1 MSGEEQADPVTATVD
16 PAVLAALDGVPVD
29 TVPDV
34 VARMHALDAI
44 LPAED
49 GLKWFN
55 FLYRMVTEQILA
67 DINASR
73 WQDGPWLT
81 ELDVVFA
88 RLYFDA
94 IVSWIKSPD
103 QCPRAWVPLFERRY
117 RNGIARVQFGMAG
130 MSAHINRDLP
140 VAVVRTCEARGVV
153 PQNGSKQHADYE
165 RVNSI
170 LEAVEIR
177 AMEAMATGVIGQMA
191 HDLGRLGDV
200 IAMWN
205 VRKARDAAW
214 VNGEVLWSLRDQPGL
229 SADYSAALDRMAG
242 FAGRGLLI
250 PTEG

>member
-1 MSGEEQADPVTATVD
+1 MSGEEQVDSATAAVD
-16 PAVLAALDGVPVD
+16 PAVLAALDGVPVN

-34 VARMHALDAI
+34 VARMHALDAV
-44 LPAED
+44 LPTED

-67 DINASR
+67 DISASK

-88 RLYFDA
+88 RLYFEA
-94 IVSWIKSPD
+94 IVLWIKSPD

-117 RNGIARVQFGMAG
+117 RKGVARVQFGMAG

-153 PQNGSKQHADYE
+153 PHNDTNQHADYE

-177 AMEAMATGVIGQMA
+177 AMEAMATGVIGEMA

-229 SADYSAALDRMAG
+229 SGDYVAVLDRMAG

-250 PTEG
+250 PTEA

>member
-1 MSGEEQADPVTATVD
+1 MSDEEQAAPVD
-16 PAVLAALDGVPVD
+16 PAVLAALDGVPVN

-34 VARMHALDAI
+34 VARMHALDAV
-44 LPAED
+44 LPEED

-67 DINASR
+67 DINASK
-73 WQDGPWLT
+73 WQDGAWLT

-94 IVSWIKSPD
+94 IVSWIRSPA

-117 RNGIARVQFGMAG
+117 RKGIARVQFGMAG

-140 VAVVRTCEARGVV
+140 VAVVRTGEARGIA
-153 PQNGSKQHADYE
+153 PQNGSKQQADYE

-177 AMEAMATGVIGQMA
+177 AMEAMATGILGEVA
-191 HDLGRLGDV
+191 HELGRLGDV

-214 VNGEVLWSLRDQPGL
+214 VNGEVLWSLRSQPEL
-229 SADYSAALDRMAG
+229 SADYVATLDRMAG

-250 PTEG
+250 PTEP

>member
-1 MSGEEQADPVTATVD
+1 MADGVTSSVD
-16 PAVLAALDGVPVD
+16 LDVLGVLDGVPVN

-34 VARMHALDAI
+34 VERMRALDAV

-67 DINASR
+67 DILASK
-73 WQDGPWLT
+73 WQDGPWLAD
-81 ELDVVFA
+81 LDVVFA
-88 RLYFDA
+88 RLFFEA
-94 IVSWIKSPD
+94 IVSWIKSPA
-103 QCPRAWVPLFERRY
+103 QCPRAWAPLFERR
-117 RNGIARVQFGMAG
+117 RAHGIARVQFGMAG
-130 MSAHINRDLP
+130 MNAHINRDLP
-140 VAVVRTCEARGVV
+140 LAVVRACEERGLTPHRGS
-153 PQNGSKQHADYE
+153 PQQSDYD

-177 AMEAMATGVIGQMA
+177 AMEAMATGVIGDVARDM
-191 HDLGRLGDV
+191 GRLDDI

-214 VNGEVLWSLRDQPGL
+214 VNGEVLWTLRSNHLLG
-229 SADYSAALDRMAG
+229 ADYLAVLDRMAG

-250 PTEG
+250 PTEA

>member
-1 MSGEEQADPVTATVD
+1 MDLD
-16 PAVLAALDGVPVD
+16 VLGTLDGAPVD

-34 VARMHALDAI
+34 VARMRALDAV

-67 DINASR
+67 DIVASK
-73 WQDGPWLT
+73 WQDGAWLA

-88 RLYFDA
+88 RLFFEA
-94 IVSWIKSPD
+94 IVTWIKTPA
-103 QCPRAWVPLFERRY
+103 QCPRAWVPLFERRQD
-117 RNGIARVQFGMAG
+117 RHVARVQFGMAG
-130 MSAHINRDLP
+130 MNAHINRDLP
-140 VAVVRTCEARGVV
+140 LAVVRTCEARGLV
-153 PQNGSKQHADYE
+153 PHRGSPQQADYD

-177 AMEAMATGVIGQMA
+177 AMEAMATGIIGEVARDM
-191 HDLGRLGDV
+191 GRLDDV
-200 IAMWN
+200 IAMWD

-214 VNGEVLWSLRDQPGL
+214 VNGEVLWTLRGNPHL
-229 SADYSAALDRMAG
+229 SADYLAMLDRMAG

-250 PTEG
+250 PTEV

>member
-1 MSGEEQADPVTATVD
+1 MSDQEIADPVPTGVD
-16 PAVLAALDGVPVD
+16 ASVLGVLDGAAVA

-34 VARMHALDAI
+34 VARMHALDGV
-44 LPAED
+44 LPDED

-55 FLYRMVTEQILA
+55 FLYHMVTEQILA
-67 DINASR
+67 DIDASR

-81 ELDVVFA
+81 ELDVLFA

-94 IVSWIKSPD
+94 IVSWIETPA

-117 RNGIARVQFGMAG
+117 RKGIARVQFGMAG

-140 VAVVRTCEARGVV
+140 VAVVRTCEARGIV
-153 PQNGSKQHADYE
+153 PHNGSEQQSDYE

-177 AMEAMATGVIGQMA
+177 AMEKMATGVIGEVA
-191 HDLGRLGDV
+191 HDLGHLGDV

-214 VNGEVLWSLRDQPGL
+214 VNGEVLWSLRDDAQL
-229 SADYSAALDRMAG
+229 SGDFIATLDRMAG
-242 FAGRGLLI
+242 FAGRGLLVR
-250 PTEG
+250 TEA

>member
-1 MSGEEQADPVTATVD
+1 MSGGRAADATNTSVDQAVLGALVGATVD
-16 PAVLAALDGVPVD
+16 S
-29 TVPDV
+29 VPDV
-34 VARMHALDAI
+34 VARMRALDAV

-67 DINASR
+67 DIVQNR

-81 ELDVVFA
+81 DLDVLFA

-94 IVSWIKSPD
+94 IVAWIESPD
-103 QCPRAWVPLFERRY
+103 QCPRAWAAMFERRH
-117 RNGIARVQFGMAG
+117 RPGIARVQFGMAG

-140 VAVVRTCEARGVV
+140 VAVVRTCEKHGIA
-153 PQNGSKQHADYE
+153 PQADSRQHADYE
-165 RVNSI
+165 RVNAI

-177 AMEAMATGVIGQMA
+177 AMEAMSTGIIGRMA

-214 VNGEVLWSLRDQPGL
+214 VNAEVLWELRDRPEL
-229 SADYSAALDRMAG
+229 SADYLATLDRMAG

>member
-1 MSGEEQADPVTATVD
+1 MADVVTESVD
-16 PAVLAALDGVPVD
+16 VAVLGVLEGFPVN

-34 VARMHALDAI
+34 VARMRGLDAV

-67 DINASR
+67 DMVHSE
-73 WQDGPWLT
+73 WQDGLWLA

-88 RLYFDA
+88 RLYFEA

-103 QCPRAWVPLFERRY
+103 RCPRAWTPLFERRH
-117 RNGIARVQFGMAG
+117 RRGIARVQFGMAG
-130 MSAHINRDLP
+130 MNAHINRDLP
-140 VAVVRTCEARGVV
+140 VAVVRACEARGVA
-153 PQNGSKQHADYE
+153 PHHGSMQQADYD
-165 RVNSI
+165 RVNGI
-170 LEAVEIR
+170 LETVEIR
-177 AMEAMATGVIGQMA
+177 AMEAMATGIIGEVA
-191 HDLGRLGDV
+191 HDLGRLDDV

-214 VNGEVLWSLRDQPGL
+214 VNGEVLWSLRGRSEL
-229 SADYSAALDRMAG
+229 SSNYLAVLDRMTG

-250 PTEG
+250 PTEA

>member
-1 MSGEEQADPVTATVD
+1 MTAEETAGATRAPVD
-16 PAVLAALDGVPVD
+16 GAVLGVLDGVEVD

-34 VARMHALDAI
+34 VARMHALDGV
-44 LPAED
+44 LPDQD

-55 FLYRMVTEQILA
+55 FLYHMVTEQILA
-67 DINASR
+67 DIVDNK

-81 ELDVVFA
+81 DLDIIFA
-88 RLYFDA
+88 RLYFEA
-94 IVSWIKSPD
+94 IVSWIKDPER
-103 QCPRAWVPLFERRY
+103 CPRAWVPLFERRY
-117 RNGIARVQFGMAG
+117 RPGIARVQFGMAG

-140 VAVVRTCEARGVV
+140 VAVVRTCEKHGITPRA
-153 PQNGSKQHADYE
+153 GSAQHADYE

-177 AMEAMATGVIGQMA
+177 AMEKMATGVIGEMA

-214 VNGEVLWSLRDQPGL
+214 VSGEVLWTLRDQPGL
-229 SADYSAALDRMAG
+229 GADYLATLDRTAG